1 VTLLIDPAI
10 GVDHCCESAPC
21 RCDCFAPGHGH
32 DRARVPEQRRGPGP
46 NTPPKQ
52 ALQLVL
58 AVLVSLFGTVSTLV
72 LSVFERTREIGMLRA
87 VGTTR
92 VQVRRMIRHESIITA
107 LIGAAVGLPLGLA
120 LAALV
125 TRALESEG
133 IGFHLPVTRLA
144 VFTLVAVLASALA
157 AILPA
162 RRASRLNVLE
172 ALQYE

>member
-1 VTLLIDPAI
+1 MATIALASPN
-10 GVDHCCESAPC
+10 SA
-21 RCDCFAPGHGH
+21 A
-32 DRARVPEQRRGPGP
+32 AQGP
-46 NTPPKQ
+46 NAPPKQ
-52 ALQLVL
+52 AVLLAL
-58 AVLVSLFGTVSTLV
+58 AVLVSLFATVNTLV
-72 LSVFERTREIGMLRA
+72 LSMFEHTREIGMLRA

-133 IGFHLPVTRLA
+133 IGLHLPVTQLA
-144 VFTLVAVLASALA
+144 VFTHVAVLAGTLA